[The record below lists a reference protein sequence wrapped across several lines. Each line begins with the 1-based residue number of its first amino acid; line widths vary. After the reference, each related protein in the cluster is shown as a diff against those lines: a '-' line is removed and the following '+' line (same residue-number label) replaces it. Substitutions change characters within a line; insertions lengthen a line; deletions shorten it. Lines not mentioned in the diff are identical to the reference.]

1 MFVNVYMCEIA
12 LITTESTDYEVSAA
26 IFIELLKFQCEV
38 LSFWDASVCLVTY
51 QGHNQEVEE
60 GRLSLALF
68 WKMNKLP

>member
-38 LSFWDASVCLVTY
+38 LTILLRCIRMSGDVSGSQL
-51 QGHNQEVEE
+51 G
-60 GRLSLALF
+60 G
-68 WKMNKLP
+68 

>member
-38 LSFWDASVCLVTY
+38 LTIFWDASVCLVTY
-51 QGHNQEVEE
+51 QGHN
-60 GRLSLALF
+60 
-68 WKMNKLP
+68 